1 MQIHFVLVEPQVPE
15 NVGAAARALKTMGFE
30 RLRLVNSRIL
40 QEPRTQW
47 VAHGSREILQQA
59 EVFASLEEALA
70 DIDLA
75 IGTSAKA
82 RHNTRYLYSPDELKP
97 LLLNKGASAERIALV
112 FGREDRGL
120 SGEELALCDL
130 LTSIPMAVTYP
141 SLNLG
146 QAVMLYAWE
155 LSQVPAQ
162 AKAAPRAA
170 LDGQLR
176 ALRPRVA
183 RLMAA
188 LDVPAESK
196 LHRWADE
203 RLGVLAEKDIHF
215 LHSLCSDLER
225 ALDKE

>member
-97 LLLNKGASAERIALV
+97 QLLN
-112 FGREDRGL
+112 
-120 SGEELALCDL
+120 
-130 LTSIPMAVTYP
+130 
-141 SLNLG
+141 
-146 QAVMLYAWE
+146 
-155 LSQVPAQ
+155 
-162 AKAAPRAA
+162 
-170 LDGQLR
+170 
-176 ALRPRVA
+176 
-183 RLMAA
+183 
-188 LDVPAESK
+188 
-196 LHRWADE
+196 
-203 RLGVLAEKDIHF
+203 
-215 LHSLCSDLER
+215 
-225 ALDKE
+225 